1 MFNIAV
7 LNTEKDHCT
16 SVKQVGTGYVQTEF
30 DVVVSEFDFNYV
42 GKNYHPVTEFT
53 VPDVV
58 EPATVPLFPIADLV
72 ITDALDAPILFANGA
87 YQPDKNQPFAITAN
101 VVNGEGAVQTAF
113 NATGLKVVFIRTVAN
128 QLTQDQHLLK
138 CSIIDG
144 VLTIN
149 GAFDVSGVWRLD
161 VAYNNRVLQSLGF
174 GFGIDHAD
182 IEFWV

>member
-1 MFNIAV
+1 MIRYAALENNIATGAFITTSGAQPASTAIASS
-7 LNTEKDHCT
+7 NTKEGDI
-16 SVKQVGTGYVQTEF
+16 Y
-30 DVVVSEFDFNYV
+30 N
-42 GKNYHPVTEFT
+42 PVTQTFT
-53 VPDVV
+53 AAVIEAP
-58 EPATVPLFPIADLV
+58 PSVPLFPITNLA

-87 YQPDKNQPFAITAN
+87 YQPDKNQLFAITAN
-101 VVNGEGAVQTAF
+101 VVDGEGAVQTAF